1 MGRGTSAFD
10 GLRNKRISRR
20 TQGEDDAV
28 LAPGVSAMSFRI
40 QALPAESFAPL
51 FALPDATLHERDVRS
66 VVADASGGFPCRV
79 SLQDATEGERL
90 LLLHYDHHRVSTP
103 YRASG
108 PIYVREV
115 GAQASPAIDDIPV
128 LLRRRMLS
136 LRGYDAKGMMRSA
149 EVVPGTDLE
158 AAIMRLFAIDA
169 ISYLH
174 VHFALPGCYACRVE
188 RA

>member
-1 MGRGTSAFD
+1 MNFQ
-10 GLRNKRISRR
+10 IH
-20 TQGEDDAV
+20 
-28 LAPGVSAMSFRI
+28 
-40 QALPAESFAPL
+40 ALQHATFNAL
-51 FALPDATLHERDVRS
+51 FALSDDELQARDIRRVI
-66 VVADASGGFPCRV
+66 ADASGGFPCRV

-90 LLLHYDHHRVSTP
+90 LLLPYDHHRVSTP

-115 GAQASPAIDDIPV
+115 ATQASPGIDEVPV

-136 LRGYDAKGMMRSA
+136 LRGYDIKGMMRSA

-158 AAIMRLFAIDA
+158 AAIIRLFAIDP
-169 ISYLH
+169 ISY
-174 VHFALPGCYACRVE
+174 VHAHYALPGCYACRIE